1 MSLAGSGPLLQLTR
15 LRFHLGT
22 ESARLLSSHAKLSDN
37 GRTILT
43 AFLSQMGNQ
52 VLPERRHVLL
62 GQAYL
67 KTVLS
72 LQLGGIIMMG
82 DATVFPTLS
91 DYNRVAAGLLEP
103 LRQDFPEFDDL
114 EDEDHD
120 GDADE
125 EYLQYEDIDEPVDE
139 YME

>member
-1 MSLAGSGPLLQLTR
+1 MVEQSLPTFCHKWGIVSTQNVIM
-15 LRFHLGT
+15 F
-22 ESARLLSSHAKLSDN
+22 
-37 GRTILT
+37 
-43 AFLSQMGNQ
+43 FLNNTS
-52 VLPERRHVLL
+52 VS
-62 GQAYL
+62 

-91 DYNRVAAGLLEP
+91 DYNRVAGLLES
-103 LRQDFPEFDDL
+103 LREDFPEFDHL

-125 EYLQYEDIDEPVDE
+125 EYLQ
-139 YME
+139 

>member
-1 MSLAGSGPLLQLTR
+1 MG
-15 LRFHLGT
+15 
-22 ESARLLSSHAKLSDN
+22 
-37 GRTILT
+37 
-43 AFLSQMGNQ
+43 MGNQ
-52 VLPERRHVLL
+52 VSPESRYALL

-82 DATVFPTLS
+82 DPTIFPTLS
-91 DYNRVAAGLLEP
+91 DYNRVAGLLEP
-103 LRQDFPEFDDL
+103 LRQNFPEFDDL
-114 EDEDHD
+114 EGEDHD